1 MISLSMSPW
10 KNTVFDLGV
19 IEERGNSELARVKPE
34 EVGAAPSPSVKG
46 SIGSEL
52 LEMSGLGIG
61 ESKGKK
67 GLFTENECNI
77 ECSYCCK
84 HSNPERGEN
93 RSEHQGPSP
102 LPS

>member
-10 KNTVFDLGV
+10 KYTVFDLGV

-34 EVGAAPSPSVKG
+34 DVGAAPSPSVKG
-46 SIGSEL
+46 SIGSEFF
-52 LEMSGLGIG
+52 EMSGLGIG

-67 GLFTENECNI
+67 GLFTASECNI
-77 ECSYCCK
+77 ECSYCCR

-93 RSEHQGPSP
+93 RFEHQEPSP